1 MARYFVLL
9 CLCLLCAATTA
20 GACDS
25 KLSFKGGFM
34 DTSLPDDLKSP
45 PRDELLRWIQDAADA
60 VIAYYGRFPV
70 DHARLEI
77 RKGARPGVHHGVS
90 YPRGGGF
97 IIISVGEGTT
107 AKQLHEDWTLTHE
120 MIHLAFPSMAEE
132 HHWIEEGI
140 STYVE
145 PVARAMTANMS
156 VSEVWKQFAS
166 DMPNGQPADNDEGLD
181 NTHTWGRTYWGGA
194 MFCLIADVH
203 IREATHNQRGLQ
215 DALRAILNHDGTIA
229 NDWPIENAL
238 KVGDKA
244 TGTTVLADLY
254 RTMKDKPSRMD
265 LENLWKK
272 LGVSVQNGS
281 VEFDDRAPEAKI
293 RKAITE

>member
-9 CLCLLCAATTA
+9 CLCLLAAATTA
-20 GACDS
+20 GASDT
-25 KLSFKGGFM
+25 KLSFKGGFL

-45 PRDELLRWIQDAADA
+45 SRDELLQWIRDAADA

-77 RKGARPGVHHGVS
+77 RKGARAGVHHGVT

-107 AKQLHEDWTLTHE
+107 ATQLHEDWT
-120 MIHLAFPSMAEE
+120 
-132 HHWIEEGI
+132 
-140 STYVE
+140 
-145 PVARAMTANMS
+145 R
-156 VSEVWKQFAS
+156 
-166 DMPNGQPADNDEGLD
+166 
-181 NTHTWGRTYWGGA
+181 
-194 MFCLIADVH
+194 
-203 IREATHNQRGLQ
+203 THNGRGLQ

-272 LGVSVQNGS
+272 LGVSVQDGN
-281 VEFDDRAPEAKI
+281 VKFDDHAPEANI
-293 RKAITE
+293 RKAITEKR